1 MKFLFAK
8 DIIEITGLKIT
19 KSREIIKELNKEL
32 KEKGYLTI
40 QGRVPEKYF
49 YDRYFP
55 ESKDQAG
62 NKKALQEAG
71 TSQSANTKH
80 TT

>member
-8 DIIEITGLKIT
+8 DVMQITGLKIT
-19 KSREIIKELNKEL
+19 KSREIIRDLNGEL

-49 YDRYFP
+49 YNRYFP
-55 ESKDQAG
+55 NESEGQYE
-62 NKKALQEAG
+62 NKK
-71 TSQSANTKH
+71 K
-80 TT
+80 

>member
-8 DIIEITGLKIT
+8 DVMQITGLKIT
-19 KSREIIKELNKEL
+19 KSREIIRDLNNEL

-55 ESKDQAG
+55 ESGGQDE
-62 NKKALQEAG
+62 NKK
-71 TSQSANTKH
+71 K
-80 TT
+80 

>member
-8 DIIEITGLKIT
+8 DVMQITGLKIT
-19 KSREIIKELNKEL
+19 KSREIIRDLNGEL

-49 YDRYFP
+49 IIDIFQMKVRD
-55 ESKDQAG
+55 SMKTKR
-62 NKKALQEAG
+62 NKKS
-71 TSQSANTKH
+71 TSRSCNF
-80 TT
+80 

>member
-1 MKFLFAK
+1 MKFLFAE
-8 DIIEITGLKIT
+8 DVMQITGLKIT
-19 KSREIIKELNKEL
+19 KSREIIRDLNDEL

-55 ESKDQAG
+55 ESRSQDE
-62 NKKALQEAG
+62 NKK
-71 TSQSANTKH
+71 K
-80 TT
+80 